1 MSDKEKIDLNRGL
14 SLPQYYA
21 EDRLVLLPRD
31 PYCIFAYW
39 ELSEPAREALAGQ
52 VGAERRPELSFI
64 LRVCKHSRNDENSVE
79 SYFDL
84 RVSPDDNHWYIAVQE
99 ADRLY
104 HTRLG
109 WKLPPG
115 PFQPL
120 LSSNSVRTP
129 RDCIS
134 DLIDEE
140 WQLPDW
146 RAQKLLRRIS
156 LHHLS
161 SAEFV
166 RRAKK

>member
-1 MSDKEKIDLNRGL
+1 MSHKEKNDLNRGL
-14 SLPQYYA
+14 SLPQYYG

-39 ELSEPAREALAGQ
+39 ELSEPTRGTLAEQ
-52 VGAERRPELSFI
+52 VGINHSELSFI
-64 LRVCKHSRNDENSVE
+64 LRVCKHSRDDENKVE
-79 SYFDL
+79 GFFDITV
-84 RVSPDDNHWYIAVQE
+84 RPEDDRRYIAVPG
-99 ADRLY
+99 ADRVY

-109 WKLPPG
+109 WRLPPE

-134 DLIDEE
+134 DLIDEK

-166 RRAKK
+166 RRAKM